1 MIELQNIKKTF
12 NDKKVI
18 KGIDLKV
25 NQGEVVTF
33 IGRSGSGKTT
43 LLRMINALELPT
55 EGAVYVNSETYDNKD
70 KKSQIKVRRQSGM
83 VFQSYNL
90 FPHKT
95 ALENVMEGL
104 ITVKKMKKDEA
115 QQQALALLE
124 KVDLTAVKDQ
134 RPNALSGGQQ
144 QRVAIARALAMNPKV
159 MLFDEPTSALDP
171 ELVNDVLR
179 VIKDLA
185 NEGMTMIIVT
195 HEMRFAKEVSNK
207 IVFIHDG
214 VVGESGAPEQIF
226 NHPQTTELQRFLNML
241 REA

>member
-12 NDKKVI
+12 NDKEVI

-55 EGAVYVNSETYDNKD
+55 EGAVYVNSDTYDNKD
-70 KKSQIKVRRQSGM
+70 KKSQIKVRKQSGM

-104 ITVKKMKKDEA
+104 ITVKKMKKTDA

-214 VVGESGAPEQIF
+214 VIGESGAPEQIF

>member
-12 NDKKVI
+12 NDKEVI

-70 KKSQIKVRRQSGM
+70 KKSQIKVRKQSGM

-104 ITVKKMKKDEA
+104 ITVKKMKKVEA
-115 QQQALALLE
+115 QHQALALLE
-124 KVDLTAVKDQ
+124 RVDLTAVKDQ

-214 VVGESGAPEQIF
+214 VIGESGAPEQIF
-226 NHPQTTELQRFLNML
+226 NHPQTTELQRFLNMI
-241 REA
+241 REV

>member
-12 NDKKVI
+12 NDKEVI
-18 KGIDLKV
+18 KGIDLEV

-70 KKSQIKVRRQSGM
+70 KKSQIKVRKQSGM

-104 ITVKKMKKDEA
+104 ITVKKMKKAEA
-115 QQQALALLE
+115 QQQALTLLE
-124 KVDLTAVKDQ
+124 KVDLTAVKYQ

-214 VVGESGAPEQIF
+214 VIGESGAPEQIF
-226 NHPQTTELQRFLNML
+226 NHPQTTELQRFLNMI

>member
-12 NDKKVI
+12 NDKEVI

-70 KKSQIKVRRQSGM
+70 KKSQIKVRKQSGM

-104 ITVKKMKKDEA
+104 ITVKKMKKVEA
-115 QQQALALLE
+115 QHQALALLE

-159 MLFDEPTSALDP
+159 MLFYEPTSALDP

-214 VVGESGAPEQIF
+214 VIGESGAPEQIF
-226 NHPQTTELQRFLNML
+226 NHPQTTELQRFLNMI
-241 REA
+241 REV

>member
-1 MIELQNIKKTF
+1 MIELKNIKKSFGDTE
-12 NDKKVI
+12 VI
-18 KGIDLKV
+18 KGIDLTV
-25 NQGEVVTF
+25 EQGEVVTL

-43 LLRMINALELPT
+43 LLRMINALELPSS
-55 EGAVYVNSETYDNKD
+55 GAVYVDGKTYSNDD
-70 KKSQIKVRRQSGM
+70 KKSQIAVRQKSGM

-104 ITVKKMKKDEA
+104 ITVKKVKKDEA
-115 QQQALALLE
+115 EKQSLALLA
-124 KVDLTAVKDQ
+124 KVGLTEVKDQ

-144 QRVAIARALAMNPKV
+144 QRVAIARALAMNPQV

-171 ELVNDVLR
+171 ELVNDVLN
-179 VIKDLA
+179 VIKELA
-185 NEGMTMIIVT
+185 NEGMTMVIVT

-207 IVFIHDG
+207 IVFIQDG
-214 VVGESGAPEQIF
+214 YIGEQGEPQQIV
-226 NHPQTTELQRFLNML
+226 NHPRTNELQRFLNVI

>member
-12 NDKKVI
+12 NDKEVI
-18 KGIDLKV
+18 KGIDLEV
-25 NQGEVVTF
+25 DQGEVVTF

-70 KKSQIKVRRQSGM
+70 KKSQIKVRKQSGM

-104 ITVKKMKKDEA
+104 ITVKKMKKAEA

-214 VVGESGAPEQIF
+214 VIGESGAPEQIF
-226 NHPQTTELQRFLNML
+226 NHPQTTELQRFLNMI

>member
-1 MIELQNIKKTF
+1 MIELKNIKKSF
-12 NDKKVI
+12 DDKSVI
-18 KGIDLKV
+18 KGIDLSVDK
-25 NQGEVVTF
+25 GEVVTF

-55 EGAVYVNSETYDNKD
+55 EGMVYVNGESYNNKD
-70 KKSQIKVRRQSGM
+70 KKSQIKVRKQSGM

-104 ITVKKMKKDEA
+104 ITVKKTKKAEA
-115 QQQALALLE
+115 EQQALVLLE
-124 KVDLTAVKDQ
+124 KVGLTAVKDQ

-144 QRVAIARALAMNPKV
+144 QRVAIARALAMKPKV

-185 NEGMTMIIVT
+185 NDGMTMIIVT

-214 VVGESGAPEQIF
+214 IIAEEGPPEQLF
-226 NHPQTTELQRFLNML
+226 NHPKTTELQRFLNMI
-241 REA
+241 REV

>member
-25 NQGEVVTF
+25 DQGEVVTF

-104 ITVKKMKKDEA
+104 ITVKKMKKAEA
-115 QQQALALLE
+115 QQQALVLLE

>member
-1 MIELQNIKKTF
+1 MIELQNIKKSF
-12 NDKKVI
+12 GDIEVI
-18 KGIDLKV
+18 KGIDLTV
-25 NQGEVVTF
+25 EQGEVVTL

-43 LLRMINALELPT
+43 LLRMINALELPSS
-55 EGAVYVNSETYDNKD
+55 GAVYVDGKTYSNDD
-70 KKSQIKVRRQSGM
+70 KKSQIAVRQKSGM

-104 ITVKKMKKDEA
+104 ITVKKVKKAEA
-115 QQQALALLE
+115 EKQSLALLA
-124 KVDLTAVKDQ
+124 KVGLTEVKDQ

-144 QRVAIARALAMNPKV
+144 QRVAIARALAMNPQV

-171 ELVNDVLR
+171 ELVNDVLN
-179 VIKDLA
+179 VIKELA
-185 NEGMTMIIVT
+185 NEGMTMVIVT

-214 VVGESGAPEQIF
+214 HIGEQGAPQQIL
-226 NHPQTTELQRFLNML
+226 NHPQTNELQRFLNVI
-241 REA
+241 REV

>member
-1 MIELQNIKKTF
+1 MIELKNIKKSF
-12 NDKKVI
+12 DDKEVI
-18 KGIDLKV
+18 KGINLTVDK
-25 NQGEVVTF
+25 GEVVTL

-43 LLRMINALELPT
+43 LLRMMNALELPT
-55 EGAVYVNSETYDNKD
+55 EGVVYVNGMSYKNDD
-70 KKSQIKVRRQSGM
+70 KKSQIAVRKQSGM
-83 VFQSYNL
+83 VFQNYNL

-104 ITVKKMKKDEA
+104 VTVKKVKKADAE
-115 QQQALALLE
+115 QQALRLLE
-124 KVDLTAVKDQ
+124 RVGLTAVKDQ

-171 ELVNDVLR
+171 ELVNEVLR

-185 NEGMTMIIVT
+185 NEGMTMVIVT

-207 IVFIHDG
+207 TIFIHEG
-214 VVGESGAPEQIF
+214 VIAEQGPPEQIF
-226 NHPQTTELQRFLNML
+226 NHPETAELQRFLNII
-241 REA
+241 REV

>member
-104 ITVKKMKKDEA
+104 ITVKKMKKAEA
-115 QQQALALLE
+115 QQQALTLLE

>member
-1 MIELQNIKKTF
+1 MI
-12 NDKKVI
+12 KKVI

-104 ITVKKMKKDEA
+104 ITVKKMKKAEA
-115 QQQALALLE
+115 QQQALVLLE

>member
-12 NDKKVI
+12 NDKEVI
-18 KGIDLKV
+18 KDIDLKV

-43 LLRMINALELPT
+43 LLRMINALEFPT

-70 KKSQIKVRRQSGM
+70 KKSQIKVRKQSGM

-104 ITVKKMKKDEA
+104 ITVKKMKKVEA
-115 QQQALALLE
+115 QHQALALLE

-214 VVGESGAPEQIF
+214 VIGESGAPEQIF
-226 NHPQTTELQRFLNML
+226 NHPQTTELQRFLNMI
-241 REA
+241 REV

>member
-104 ITVKKMKKDEA
+104 ITVKKMKKTEA
-115 QQQALALLE
+115 QQQALVLLE

>member
-1 MIELQNIKKTF
+1 MIELKNIKKSF
-12 NDKKVI
+12 DDKSVI
-18 KGIDLKV
+18 KGIDLSV
-25 NQGEVVTF
+25 NKGEVVTF

-55 EGAVYVNSETYDNKD
+55 EGMVYVNGESYNNKD
-70 KKSQIKVRRQSGM
+70 KKSQIKVRKQSGM

-104 ITVKKMKKDEA
+104 ITVKKAKKAEA
-115 QQQALALLE
+115 EQQALVLLE
-124 KVDLTAVKDQ
+124 KVGLTAVKDQ

-144 QRVAIARALAMNPKV
+144 QRVAIARALAMKPKV

-185 NEGMTMIIVT
+185 NDGMTMIIVT

-214 VVGESGAPEQIF
+214 IIAEEGPPEQLF
-226 NHPQTTELQRFLNML
+226 NHPKTTELQRFLNMI
-241 REA
+241 REV

>member
-12 NDKKVI
+12 NDKEVI
-18 KGIDLKV
+18 KGIDLEV
-25 NQGEVVTF
+25 DQGEVVTF

-70 KKSQIKVRRQSGM
+70 KKSQIKVRKQSGM

-104 ITVKKMKKDEA
+104 ITVKKMKKAEA
-115 QQQALALLE
+115 QQQALTLLE
-124 KVDLTAVKDQ
+124 KVDLTAVKYQ

-214 VVGESGAPEQIF
+214 VIGESGAPEQIF
-226 NHPQTTELQRFLNML
+226 NHPQTTELQRFLNMI

>member
-12 NDKKVI
+12 NDKEVI
-18 KGIDLKV
+18 KGIDLEV
-25 NQGEVVTF
+25 DQGEVVTF

-70 KKSQIKVRRQSGM
+70 KKSQIKVRKQSGM

-104 ITVKKMKKDEA
+104 ITVKKMKKAEA
-115 QQQALALLE
+115 QQQALTLLE

-214 VVGESGAPEQIF
+214 VIGESGAPEQIF
-226 NHPQTTELQRFLNML
+226 NHPQTTELERFLNMI

>member
-12 NDKKVI
+12 NDKEVI
-18 KGIDLKV
+18 KDIDLKV

-70 KKSQIKVRRQSGM
+70 KKSQIKVRKQSGM

-104 ITVKKMKKDEA
+104 ITVKKMKKVEA
-115 QQQALALLE
+115 QHQALALLE

-214 VVGESGAPEQIF
+214 VIGESGAPEQIF
-226 NHPQTTELQRFLNML
+226 NHPQTTELQRFLNMI
-241 REA
+241 REV

>member
-1 MIELQNIKKTF
+1 MIELKNIKKSF
-12 NDKKVI
+12 DDKEVI
-18 KGIDLKV
+18 KGIDLTVDK
-25 NQGEVVTF
+25 GEVVTL

-43 LLRMINALELPT
+43 LLRMMNALELPT
-55 EGAVYVNSETYDNKD
+55 EGVVYVNGMSYKNDD
-70 KKSQIKVRRQSGM
+70 KKSQIAVRKQSGM
-83 VFQSYNL
+83 VFQNYNL

-104 ITVKKMKKDEA
+104 VTVKKVKKADAE
-115 QQQALALLE
+115 QQALRLLE
-124 KVDLTAVKDQ
+124 RVGLTAVKDQ

-171 ELVNDVLR
+171 ELVNEVLG

-185 NEGMTMIIVT
+185 NEGMTMVIVT

-207 IVFIHDG
+207 TIFIHEG
-214 VVGESGAPEQIF
+214 VIAEQGPPEQIF
-226 NHPQTTELQRFLNML
+226 NHPETAELQRFLNII
-241 REA
+241 REV

>member
-12 NDKKVI
+12 NDKEVI

-55 EGAVYVNSETYDNKD
+55 EGAVYVNSDTYDNKD
-70 KKSQIKVRRQSGM
+70 KKSQIKVRKQSGM

-104 ITVKKMKKDEA
+104 ITVKKMKKTDA

-207 IVFIHDG
+207 TVFIHDG
-214 VVGESGAPEQIF
+214 VIGESGTPEQIF